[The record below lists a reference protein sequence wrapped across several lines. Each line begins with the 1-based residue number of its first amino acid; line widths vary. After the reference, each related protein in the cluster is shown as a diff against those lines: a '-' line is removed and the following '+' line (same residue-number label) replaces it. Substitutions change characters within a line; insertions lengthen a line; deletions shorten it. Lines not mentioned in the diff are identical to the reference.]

1 MYEVVVVKADYEGWW
16 LFEGWQ
22 DDIVER
28 FPAKNQ
34 ADLIKLYQK
43 IVLEM
48 KEKYTSYQ
56 EGKYHLIAFFNACE
70 LEYCEDCG
78 DDMQLFYTPIMTKN
92 NEFLNCI
99 EN

>member
-1 MYEVVVVKADYEGWW
+1 MYEVVIVKADYEGWW

-56 EGKYHLIAFFNACE
+56 EGKYHLIAFFNASG
-70 LEYCEDCG
+70 LEYCEDG
-78 DDMQLFYTPIMTKN
+78 GAVMRLFYVPMILKRSK
-92 NEFLNCI
+92 FLNCL
-99 EN
+99 